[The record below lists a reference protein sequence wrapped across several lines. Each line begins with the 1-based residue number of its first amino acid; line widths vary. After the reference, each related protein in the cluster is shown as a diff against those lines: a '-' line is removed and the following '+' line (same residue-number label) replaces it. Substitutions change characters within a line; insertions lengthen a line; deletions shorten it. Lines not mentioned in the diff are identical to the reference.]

1 MSLRVDNF
9 IALLSGSIA
18 AWLERHAAAR
28 IEYLKAEN
36 RALRIRLRGRRIVF
50 SGAERRTLGTLA
62 KKLGRKALREL
73 DPIVTPA
80 TLLRWHRELV
90 AKQWTFPVQRRPGR
104 PRTAAEIE
112 QLVVRM
118 AAENPRWGYTRILGA
133 LSNLSI
139 NIGRG
144 TIQRILKDHL
154 IEPAPLRRKRISW
167 STFLKAHWRA
177 LVASDFFTVEVWS
190 LKGLL
195 TFYVLFVIDLSTRR
209 ICICGITTH
218 PDEAWM
224 LQMSRNLLDPQAG
237 FLRDKKHLIVDRD
250 TKYSAAFRIA
260 FEQEGVGVI
269 RLPPRP
275 PNMDAYAERLV
286 RSIKDECVSKLIPIW
301 SRMLRKSLH
310 EYAEHYHLE
319 RNHQGIGNR
328 TVIPLATPVRARDS
342 IDSRR
347 RLGGLLNYYYRA
359 AA

>member
-1 MSLRVDNF
+1 MSLRIDNF

-28 IEYLKAEN
+28 IEYLQAEN
-36 RALRIRLRGRRIVF
+36 RTLRIRLGGRRIIF
-50 SGAERRTLGTLA
+50 TDAERRTLGTLA
-62 KKLGRKALREL
+62 KKLGRKALRDL

-90 AKQWTFPVQRRPGR
+90 ARKWTFPRLRPPGR
-104 PRTAAEIE
+104 PKTSAEIE

-118 AAENPRWGYTRILGA
+118 AAENPGWGYTRILGA

-139 NIGRG
+139 KIGRG

-154 IEPAPLRRKRISW
+154 IEPAPIRKKRISW
-167 STFLKAHWRA
+167 STFLKAHWRGLA
-177 LVASDFFTVEVWS
+177 ASDSFTVEVWS

-209 ICICGITTH
+209 IDICGMTTR
-218 PDEAWM
+218 PDELWM

-260 FEQEGVGVI
+260 LEREGIGVI
-269 RLPPRP
+269 RLPPRS
-275 PNMDAYAERLV
+275 PNMNAYAERFV
-286 RSIKDECVSKLIPIW
+286 RSIKDECLSKLIPIGP
-301 SRMLRKSLH
+301 RMLRKSLH

-328 TVIPLATPVRARDS
+328 TIVPLTIPDRTRESV
-342 IDSRR
+342 DSRR
-347 RLGGLLNYYYRA
+347 RLGGMLNYYYRA